1 MTTGL
6 HEISGHFFHK
16 GSPMLSQKHS
26 LNEWLTFVE
35 AQHPQSVIE
44 LGLGRMRTMVERL
57 GIEFDW

>member
-1 MTTGL
+1 
-6 HEISGHFFHK
+6 
-16 GSPMLSQKHS
+16 MLSQKHS

-57 GIEFDW
+57 GIEFDCPVIVVGGTNG